1 MSAKEASVKKHF
13 IALALAV
20 FFAATP
26 LSGEQITR
34 YAVVDLVRILESFY
48 KDSKAMR
55 DFEERQRSIQKELDK
70 MTEEIK
76 SLQQSKVEAQAAG
89 KTDTALSFESDIQAK
104 IAFVRDYRKVKTE
117 ELETQKRKI
126 FESDTM
132 AAEIY
137 QEIQK
142 AAESEGYTMVL
153 DWKRGTELRLVI
165 WYSPTI
171 DITDKVIASLM
182 AKKR

>member
-1 MSAKEASVKKHF
+1 MRKRAF
-13 IALALAV
+13 IAALAIV
-20 FFAATP
+20 VAAA
-26 LSGEQITR
+26 SAGAEQITR
-34 YAVVDLVRILESFY
+34 YAVVDLVRIMESFY

-55 DFEERQRSIQKELDK
+55 DFEDRQRSVQKEIDA

-76 SLQQSKVEAQAAG
+76 RLQQSRVEAQARGDKAEV
-89 KTDTALSFESDIQAK
+89 LSLDGDIQKK
-104 IAFVRDYRKVKTE
+104 IEFVREYRKVKIE
-117 ELETQKRKI
+117 ELEAQKRKV

-142 AAESEGYTMVL
+142 AAEAEGYTMVL

-171 DITDKVIASLM
+171 DITDKVIAALV

>member
-1 MSAKEASVKKHF
+1 MKKRF
-13 IALALAV
+13 VAIALSAALA
-20 FFAATP
+20 ASP
-26 LSGEQITR
+26 LACEQITR
-34 YAVVDLVRILESFY
+34 YAVVDLVRIMESFY
-48 KDSKAMR
+48 KDSRAMR

-76 SLQQSKVEAQAAG
+76 TLQQSKVEAQASG
-89 KTDTALSFESDIQAK
+89 KTDVALGLESDIQAK
-104 IAFVRDYRKVKTE
+104 ISFVRDYRKVKTE

-132 AAEIY
+132 ATEIY
-137 QEIQK
+137 QEIQR

>member
-1 MSAKEASVKKHF
+1 
-13 IALALAV
+13 
-20 FFAATP
+20 
-26 LSGEQITR
+26 
-34 YAVVDLVRILESFY
+34 
-48 KDSKAMR
+48 
-55 DFEERQRSIQKELDK
+55 
-70 MTEEIK
+70 
-76 SLQQSKVEAQAAG
+76 
-89 KTDTALSFESDIQAK
+89 
-104 IAFVRDYRKVKTE
+104 VKTE
-117 ELETQKRKI
+117 ELETHKRKI

-132 AAEIY
+132 ATEIY
-137 QEIQK
+137 QEIQR